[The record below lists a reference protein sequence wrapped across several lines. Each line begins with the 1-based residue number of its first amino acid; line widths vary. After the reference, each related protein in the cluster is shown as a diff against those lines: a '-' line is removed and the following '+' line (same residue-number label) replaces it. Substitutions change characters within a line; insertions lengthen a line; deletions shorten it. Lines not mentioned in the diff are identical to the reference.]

1 MLVSTPGVTFMGYK
15 FLLALVLLSPG
26 LLNAATEE
34 QCSGPLQGEQRA
46 LRSDETLNLCQLS
59 QDKVVLVVNTASQC
73 GFTGQFEGLE
83 ALYQKYKEQNFTI
96 LGFPS
101 DSFRQEYDDEDATAE
116 VCYVNYGVTFPM
128 LATSKVRGSDAN
140 PVFAELI
147 AQSGKSPRWNFYKYL
162 VGTDGRVIDVY
173 SSTTRPDDQRLQRDI
188 ENALQ

>member
-1 MLVSTPGVTFMGYK
+1 MLHK
-15 FLLALVLLSPG
+15 FLLATALLVPG
-26 LLNAATEE
+26 FAVAAE
-34 QCSGPLQGEQRA
+34 CLGPLQGEQRG
-46 LRSDETLNLCQLS
+46 LRTDDSLNLCQLS
-59 QDKVVLVVNTASQC
+59 QDKVVLVVNTASRC

-83 ALYQKYKEQNFTI
+83 ALYQKYREQDFTI
-96 LGFPS
+96 IGFPS
-101 DSFRQEYDDEDATAE
+101 DSFRQEHADEAETAE

-147 AQSGKSPRWNFYKYL
+147 EQTGKAPRWNFYKYL
-162 VGTDGRVIDVY
+162 VDREGKVVDVY